1 MEMSNKYTNERLQK
15 IIQAES
21 MNFDQDALWS
31 AIDDQLGKR
40 RKPLM
45 WLWLIP
51 GLLLV
56 ALASWMWT
64 GQSNSNQPVGQEAT
78 VLFLDEKSNEKE
90 SASIAAVN
98 DEIDKPSKALIANEE
113 SLEKPTESIIKK
125 NAKGKSSITPNK
137 KTNPNQN
144 ISSKKPDASTVI
156 NNTSSGSNIPT
167 TLLNLNNNSANSI
180 NTEFAQPQT
189 PILSNISDTKNTS
202 TTPELAH
209 SNTLNADFNNKKSLD
224 LLMAK
229 PSLVAYQGDEAELP
243 VANFKKDW
251 SLCEIREPWSF
262 LIEAYG
268 GFSYQL
274 VSNSTTLINGEPNTD
289 YLNLWEDAQSPVGG
303 YQGGLQFVVQ
313 SPGGF
318 EIAAG
323 AEFQRLAE
331 KVESE
336 RTIIERIRIFDP
348 MAYFTIDENGNR
360 IFMGDTVTQ
369 TRITTETRTTELR
382 HTLLNIPIRL
392 GYMLKTENWNV
403 GAHLGVVLHLD
414 YGFEGIAIM
423 PNGSYMELNNDNQEL
438 VYQSSLGL
446 SYSADIHL
454 GRNISDHV
462 ELFIRPE
469 FRYHHEPWTSDNHLL
484 STKIQ
489 LVQAQGGL
497 RYRF

>member
-15 IIQAES
+15 VIQAES

-31 AIDDQLGKR
+31 AIDDQLGER
-40 RKPLM
+40 RKPLI

-56 ALASWMWT
+56 AAASWMWT
-64 GQSNSNQPVGQEAT
+64 GQSNSNEAVEQEAT
-78 VLFLDEKSNEKE
+78 VLVSDEKSNEKA
-90 SASIAAVN
+90 SASNVSSN
-98 DEIDKPSKALIANEE
+98 DKKDELNKSLIENGE
-113 SLEKPTESIIKK
+113 SLVKPTESEIKK
-125 NAKGKSSITPNK
+125 NTIEKSSMASNK
-137 KTNPNQN
+137 KAKPNQN
-144 ISSKKPDASTVI
+144 ISSRKSSSSTVI
-156 NNTSSGSNIPT
+156 NNTSEDSRIPT
-167 TLLNLNNNSANSI
+167 TPLNLNNNSANSI
-180 NTEFAQPQT
+180 NSEFAQPQT
-189 PILSNISDTKNTS
+189 PISSSISDTKNTS
-202 TTPELAH
+202 TTPELKY
-209 SNTLNADFNNKKSLD
+209 SNTLNSDFIEENSLD
-224 LLMAK
+224 FLMAK

-243 VANFKKDW
+243 VANFKRDW

-274 VSNSTTLINGEPNTD
+274 VSNNTTLINGEPNTD

-303 YQGGLQFVVQ
+303 YQGGLQFVAQ

-336 RTIIERIRIFDP
+336 RTIIERIRIYDP

-392 GYMLKTENWNV
+392 GYMLKTDNWNM